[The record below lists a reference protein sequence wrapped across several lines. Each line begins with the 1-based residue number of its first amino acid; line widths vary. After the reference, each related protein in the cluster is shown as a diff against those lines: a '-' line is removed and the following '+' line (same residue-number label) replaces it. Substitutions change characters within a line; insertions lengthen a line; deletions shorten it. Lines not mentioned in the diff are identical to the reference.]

1 MAEIQVDPNQLVA
14 GQGQQ
19 AAISSAVAGAAG
31 VVRAAGSALGDGAG
45 QPGAGDAWAA
55 AWEGEL
61 AGRAQG
67 LLRASQ
73 NLAAAAEAY
82 RETDDGQMRG

>member
-1 MAEIQVDPNQLVA
+1 MAEIQVDSNQLMA

-19 AAISSAVAGAAG
+19 AAIASAVGSVAGL
-31 VVRAAGSALGDGAG
+31 VRAAGSSIGDGAG
-45 QPGAGDAWAA
+45 QPGAADAWAA

-73 NLAAAAEAY
+73 NLAAAADAY
-82 RETDDGQMRG
+82 RETDAGQMRG